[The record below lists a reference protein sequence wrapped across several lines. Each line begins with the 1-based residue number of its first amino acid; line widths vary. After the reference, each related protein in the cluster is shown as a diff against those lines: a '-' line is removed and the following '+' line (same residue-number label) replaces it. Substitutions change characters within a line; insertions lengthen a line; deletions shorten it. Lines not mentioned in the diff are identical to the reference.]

1 MWVIMETKNECN
13 LDILNQPGIKFRHLK
28 VHRGGA
34 IVFEIRVVCDFE
46 NLDLKNKPLN
56 NKGKVLS
63 SISVGSVK
71 NPLGLGVLEYSAIFL
86 RYFPQ
91 YKDRLIFV
99 TKQGIFEQKNT
110 AKDANDSFH
119 LLCAFDNNIVKIGS
133 KKLLSK
139 IAEQESQSK
148 SYVDINVSCLNEVP
162 YACKSNNALTEQS
175 SVSQEQSAQ
184 RQGHDLS
191 QFQGQKQGQEQS
203 PANALLNSGDIN
215 RVKTNNGAQVKNKT
229 STGITQEVEFEQKVG
244 VVDKVSSCSQQ
255 VSDYYDDINVLSGNC
270 PSTRPNLLQQTN
282 KTQAYNLSNNSNGSS
297 LDEVAP
303 QDNIK
308 HSHSSNKDYS
318 VDSTSTASESKHTT
332 NANTTNTTTNT
343 RHVLRVSDSPMNA
356 SYSNYDNNIVNTKVV
371 SKNHD
376 DKQSNTE
383 QKVTC
388 SDKDRYYM
396 SVALELAQESA
407 LKGEVPV
414 GAIIVDAQGNIVG
427 GGNNQTIT
435 NNDPSAHA
443 EIIALRNAGKKL
455 YNYRMNE
462 CTMYVTL
469 EPCCMCA
476 MALVHARLK
485 EVVFGA
491 YDPKTGACGSM
502 LHLINDYKHNHK
514 VLVRGGVM
522 KEQCASVLSQFF
534 ARRREE
540 KKAEKQDKANQA
552 NQD

>member
-1 MWVIMETKNECN
+1 MENNNECN
-13 LDILNQPGIKFRHLK
+13 FDILNQPGIKFRHLK
-28 VHRGGA
+28 VHRGGD
-34 IVFEIRVVCDFE
+34 IVFDIRVVCDFE
-46 NLDLKNKPLN
+46 SLDLKNKPLN

-99 TKQGIFEQKNT
+99 TKQGIFEQNST
-110 AKDANDSFH
+110 AKDSNDSFH
-119 LLCAFDNNIVKIGS
+119 LLCAFENNILKLGS

-139 IAEQESQSK
+139 IAEQENQSK
-148 SYVDINVSCLNEVP
+148 SEVDINVSCLNEVLHT
-162 YACKSNNALTEQS
+162 CKSNNALTEQTS
-175 SVSQEQSAQ
+175 ISHEQSAQ
-184 RQGHDLS
+184 GQG
-191 QFQGQKQGQEQS
+191 QGQKQS
-203 PANALLNSGDIN
+203 PAAALLNSDDIN
-215 RVKTNNGAQVKNKT
+215 LVKTNNGAQVKNKT
-229 STGITQEVEFEQKVG
+229 STGITQEVEFEQKVEA
-244 VVDKVSSCSQQ
+244 VEQVSSCSQQ

-270 PSTRPNLLQQTN
+270 PSTRPNLSQQTN
-282 KTQAYNLSNNSNGSS
+282 QTQAYDLSNGSS
-297 LDEVAP
+297 LNELSA
-303 QDNIK
+303 QNNSK
-308 HSHSSNKDYS
+308 HSHSSEDNHR
-318 VDSTSTASESKHTT
+318 VDSESTASKEQHIT
-332 NANTTNTTTNT
+332 NTSATNTAATNTT
-343 RHVLRVSDSPMNA
+343 RPVLRVSDRPMNA
-356 SYSNYDNNIVNTKVV
+356 SYSSYDNNIVNTKVA
-371 SKNHD
+371 SKSHN

-443 EIIALRNAGKKL
+443 EIIALRNAGKNL
-455 YNYRMNE
+455 CNYRMNE

-522 KEQCASVLSQFF
+522 QEQCASVLSQFF

>member
-1 MWVIMETKNECN
+1 MENNNECN
-13 LDILNQPGIKFRHLK
+13 FDILNQPGIKFRHLK

-34 IVFEIRVVCDFE
+34 IVFDIRVVCDFE
-46 NLDLKNKPLN
+46 SLDLKNKPLN

-99 TKQGIFEQKNT
+99 TKQGIFEQNST
-110 AKDANDSFH
+110 AKDSNDSFH
-119 LLCAFDNNIVKIGS
+119 MLCAFENNILKLGS

-139 IAEQESQSK
+139 IAEQENQSK
-148 SYVDINVSCLNEVP
+148 SEVDINVSCLNEVLHT
-162 YACKSNNALTEQS
+162 CKSNNALTEQA

-184 RQGHDLS
+184 VQVQGHDLI
-191 QFQGQKQGQEQS
+191 QGQGQKQS
-203 PANALLNSGDIN
+203 PAAALLNSDDIN
-215 RVKTNNGAQVKNKT
+215 LVKTNNDAQVNNKT
-229 STGITQEVEFEQKVG
+229 STGITQEVEFEQKVEA
-244 VVDKVSSCSQQ
+244 VEQVSSCSQQ

-270 PSTRPNLLQQTN
+270 PSTRPNLSQQTN
-282 KTQAYNLSNNSNGSS
+282 KAQAYDLSNGSS
-297 LDEVAP
+297 LNELSA
-303 QDNIK
+303 QNNSK
-308 HSHSSNKDYS
+308 HSHSSEDNHR
-318 VDSTSTASESKHTT
+318 VDSESTASKGQQ
-332 NANTTNTTTNT
+332 ATNTTATNIATTNIT
-343 RHVLRVSDSPMNA
+343 RPVLRVSDRPMNA
-356 SYSNYDNNIVNTKVV
+356 SYSNYDNNIVNTKVA
-371 SKNHD
+371 SKSHN

-455 YNYRMNE
+455 CNYRMNE

-540 KKAEKQDKANQA
+540 KKAEKQDKSNQA

>member
-1 MWVIMETKNECN
+1 MENNNECN
-13 LDILNQPGIKFRHLK
+13 FDILNQPGIKFRHLK

-34 IVFEIRVVCDFE
+34 IVFDIRVVCDFE
-46 NLDLKNKPLN
+46 SLDLKNKPLN

-99 TKQGIFEQKNT
+99 TKQGIFEQNST
-110 AKDANDSFH
+110 AKDSNDSFH
-119 LLCAFDNNIVKIGS
+119 LLCAFENNILKLGS

-148 SYVDINVSCLNEVP
+148 SEVDINVSCLNEVLNT
-162 YACKSNNALTEQS
+162 CKSNNALTEQT

-184 RQGHDLS
+184 GQG
-191 QFQGQKQGQEQS
+191 QGQKQS
-203 PANALLNSGDIN
+203 PAAALLNSDDIN
-215 RVKTNNGAQVKNKT
+215 LVKTNNVAQVNNKT
-229 STGITQEVEFEQKVG
+229 STGITQEVEFEQKVEA
-244 VVDKVSSCSQQ
+244 VEQVSSCSQQ

-270 PSTRPNLLQQTN
+270 PSTRPNLSQQTN
-282 KTQAYNLSNNSNGSS
+282 KAQAYDLSNGSS
-297 LDEVAP
+297 LNELSA
-303 QDNIK
+303 QNNSK
-308 HSHSSNKDYS
+308 HSHSSEDNHR
-318 VDSTSTASESKHTT
+318 VDSESTASKEQHIT
-332 NANTTNTTTNT
+332 NTSATNTAATNTT
-343 RHVLRVSDSPMNA
+343 RPVLRVSDRPMNA
-356 SYSNYDNNIVNTKVV
+356 SYSSYDNNIVNTKVA
-371 SKNHD
+371 SKSHN

-443 EIIALRNAGKKL
+443 EIIALRNAGKNL
-455 YNYRMNE
+455 CNYRMNE

-502 LHLINDYKHNHK
+502 LDLINDYKHNHK

-540 KKAEKQDKANQA
+540 KKAEKQDKSNQA

>member
-1 MWVIMETKNECN
+1 MENNNECN
-13 LDILNQPGIKFRHLK
+13 FDILNQPGIKFRHLK

-34 IVFEIRVVCDFE
+34 IVFDIRVVCDFE
-46 NLDLKNKPLN
+46 SLDLKNKPLN

-99 TKQGIFEQKNT
+99 TKQGIFEQNNT
-110 AKDANDSFH
+110 ANDSNDSFH
-119 LLCAFDNNIVKIGS
+119 MLCAFENNIVKLGS

-148 SYVDINVSCLNEVP
+148 SDVDINVSCLNEVLHT
-162 YACKSNNALTEQS
+162 CKSNNALTEQA

-184 RQGHDLS
+184 GQGHDLS
-191 QFQGQKQGQEQS
+191 QSQSQGQKQS
-203 PANALLNSGDIN
+203 PAAALLNSDDIN
-215 RVKTNNGAQVKNKT
+215 LVKTNNDAQVKNKT
-229 STGITQEVEFEQKVG
+229 STGITQEVEFDQVVGAIEQ
-244 VVDKVSSCSQQ
+244 VSSCSQQ

-270 PSTRPNLLQQTN
+270 PSTRPNLSQQTN
-282 KTQAYNLSNNSNGSS
+282 KTQAYDLSNGSS
-297 LDEVAP
+297 LNELSA
-303 QDNIK
+303 QNNSK
-308 HSHSSNKDYS
+308 HSHSSEDNHR
-318 VDSTSTASESKHTT
+318 VDSESTASKGQQASNTT
-332 NANTTNTTTNT
+332 ATNTT
-343 RHVLRVSDSPMNA
+343 RPVLRVSDRPMNA
-356 SYSNYDNNIVNTKVV
+356 SYSSYDNNIVNTKVA
-371 SKNHD
+371 SKSHN

-443 EIIALRNAGKKL
+443 EIIALRNAGKNL
-455 YNYRMNE
+455 CNYRMNE

-502 LHLINDYKHNHK
+502 LDLINDYKHNHK

-522 KEQCASVLSQFF
+522 QEQCASVLSQFF

-540 KKAEKQDKANQA
+540 KKAEKQDKSNQA

>member
-1 MWVIMETKNECN
+1 MENNNECN
-13 LDILNQPGIKFRHLK
+13 FDILNQPGIKFRHLK
-28 VHRGGA
+28 VQRGGA
-34 IVFEIRVVCDFE
+34 IVFDIRVVCDFE
-46 NLDLKNKPLN
+46 SLDLKNKPLN

-99 TKQGIFEQKNT
+99 TKQGIFEQNST
-110 AKDANDSFH
+110 AKDSNDSFH
-119 LLCAFDNNIVKIGS
+119 LLCAFENNILKLGS

-148 SYVDINVSCLNEVP
+148 SEVDINVSCLNEVLHT
-162 YACKSNNALTEQS
+162 CKSNNALTEQT
-175 SVSQEQSAQ
+175 SVSQEQLAQ
-184 RQGHDLS
+184 GQVKGDDLS
-191 QFQGQKQGQEQS
+191 QVQGQKQS
-203 PANALLNSGDIN
+203 PADALLNSDDIN
-215 RVKTNNGAQVKNKT
+215 LVKINNDAQVKNKT
-229 STGITQEVEFEQKVG
+229 STGITQEVEFEQKVEA
-244 VVDKVSSCSQQ
+244 VEQVSSCSQQ

-270 PSTRPNLLQQTN
+270 PSTRPNLSQQTN
-282 KTQAYNLSNNSNGSS
+282 KAQAYDLSNGSS
-297 LDEVAP
+297 LNELST
-303 QDNIK
+303 QNNSK
-308 HSHSSNKDYS
+308 HSHSSEENYR
-318 VDSTSTASESKHTT
+318 VDSESTASKGQQAT
-332 NANTTNTTTNT
+332 NTSATNTAATNTT
-343 RHVLRVSDSPMNA
+343 RPVLRVSDRPMNA
-356 SYSNYDNNIVNTKVV
+356 SYSNYDNNIVNTKVA
-371 SKNHD
+371 SKSHN

-443 EIIALRNAGKKL
+443 EIIALRNAGKNL
-455 YNYRMNE
+455 CNYRMNE

-502 LHLINDYKHNHK
+502 LDLINDYKHNHK

-522 KEQCASVLSQFF
+522 KEQCASVLSKFF